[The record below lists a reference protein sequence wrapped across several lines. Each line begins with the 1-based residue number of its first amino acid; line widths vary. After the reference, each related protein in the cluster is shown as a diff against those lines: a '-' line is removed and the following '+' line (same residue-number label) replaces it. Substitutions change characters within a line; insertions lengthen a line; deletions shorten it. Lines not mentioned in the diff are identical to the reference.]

1 MAIKVLES
9 TFQSMNRA
17 VFFLIRSPL
26 HYLYGF
32 FSELGSLSTFTRV
45 AVLSIFS
52 PPYKRS
58 ITRRQVDDIG
68 VGSLPI
74 VTLTGL
80 FMGLVLALQGIVELR
95 NIGATSYIGRAIG
108 TTVIRELGPVLSS
121 MMVAARAG
129 SAIAAELAS
138 MSIGEQIDALRAEG
152 SDPIK
157 KLVEPRLVACTLAT
171 PLLTMIC
178 DFVAFVGG
186 WLIASQIVQI
196 SSFFYWDSVFEV
208 LTPAFVWG
216 GLIKSLTFGF
226 VIGVMACYSGMKT
239 GFGSAAVGEATTRAV
254 VLASITIL
262 GLDFLLTKIFIVTWW

>member
-1 MAIKVLES
+1 
-9 TFQSMNRA
+9 MNRIA
-17 VFFLIRSPL
+17 LFLFRNPL
-26 HYLYGF
+26 HYVLDF
-32 FSELGSLSTFTRV
+32 FIELGAIASFTKT
-45 AVLSIFS
+45 AVVSVFL

-58 ITRRQVDDIG
+58 ITCRQIDEIG

-95 NIGATSYIGRAIG
+95 NIGAISYVGRPIG

-129 SAIAAELAS
+129 SAIAAELSS
-138 MSIGEQIDALRAEG
+138 MAIGEQIDAMRAEG
-152 SDPIK
+152 SDPVK
-157 KLVEPRLVACTLAT
+157 KLVEPRLIACTISM

-186 WLIASQIVQI
+186 WIIACQIVQI

-216 GLIKSLTFGF
+216 GVIKSLTFGF
-226 VIGVMACYSGMKT
+226 VIGVIACYSGMNT
-239 GFGSAAVGEATTRAV
+239 TFGSAGVGIATTRAV
-254 VLASITIL
+254 VLSSILIL
-262 GLDFLLTKIFIVTWW
+262 ALDFLLTKIYIVTWW

>member
-1 MAIKVLES
+1 M
-9 TFQSMNRA
+9 
-17 VFFLIRSPL
+17 
-26 HYLYGF
+26 
-32 FSELGSLSTFTRV
+32 ELGAIASFTKTG
-45 AVLSIFS
+45 VLSAFS

-58 ITRRQVDDIG
+58 ITRRQMDEIG

-74 VTLTGL
+74 VTLTGI

-152 SDPIK
+152 SDPVK
-157 KLVEPRLVACTLAT
+157 KLVEPRLVACTLVM

-178 DFVAFVGG
+178 DFVAFIGG
-186 WLIASQIVQI
+186 WIIACQIVQV

-216 GLIKSLTFGF
+216 GLVKSTTFGF
-226 VIGVMACYSGMKT
+226 LIGVVSCYCGMNT
-239 GFGSAAVGEATTRAV
+239 SLGSAGVGEATTRAV
-254 VLASITIL
+254 VISSISILA
-262 GLDFLLTKIFIVTWW
+262 LDFLLTKIFIMTWW

>member
-1 MAIKVLES
+1 
-9 TFQSMNRA
+9 MNKITL
-17 VFFLIRSPL
+17 FLVRNPL
-26 HYLYGF
+26 HYILDF
-32 FSELGSLSTFTRV
+32 FMELGAIARFTKTGV
-45 AVLSIFS
+45 ISAFS

-58 ITRRQVDDIG
+58 ITRRQMDEIG

-138 MSIGEQIDALRAEG
+138 MSVGEQIDAFRAEG
-152 SDPIK
+152 ADPVK
-157 KLVEPRLVACTLAT
+157 KLVEPRLVACTLT
-171 PLLTMIC
+171 MPFLTMIC
-178 DFVAFVGG
+178 DFIAFIGG
-186 WLIASQIVQI
+186 WIIACQIVQV

-216 GLIKSLTFGF
+216 GLVKSVTFGF
-226 VIGVMACYSGMKT
+226 VIGVVACYCGMT
-239 GFGSAAVGEATTRAV
+239 TTFGSAGVGQATTRAV
-254 VLASITIL
+254 VISSISILA
-262 GLDFLLTKIFIVTWW
+262 LDFLLTKIFIVTWW

>member
-1 MAIKVLES
+1 MSQVLLFLVKNP
-9 TFQSMNRA
+9 FQYLLG
-17 VFFLIRSPL
+17 FLI
-26 HYLYGF
+26 
-32 FSELGSLSTFTRV
+32 ELGAMARFTKL
-45 AVLSIFS
+45 AVLSVFS

-58 ITRRQVDDIG
+58 ITCRQMDEIG

-74 VTLTGL
+74 VTLTGI

-138 MSIGEQIDALRAEG
+138 MAIGEQIEAFRAEG

-157 KLVEPRLVACTLAT
+157 KLVEPRLVACTVMM
-171 PLLTMIC
+171 PLLTMFC
-178 DFVAFVGG
+178 DFVAFIGG
-186 WLIASQIVQI
+186 WIIACQIVKI
-196 SSFFYWDSVFEV
+196 TSFFYWDSVFEV

-216 GLIKSLTFGF
+216 GLLKSLTFGF
-226 VIGVMACYSGMKT
+226 VIGIVACHSGMST
-239 GFGSAAVGEATTRAV
+239 GFGSAGVGQATTRAV
-254 VLASITIL
+254 VISSISILA
-262 GLDFLLTKIFIVTWW
+262 LDFFLTKIYIVTWW

>member
-1 MAIKVLES
+1 M
-9 TFQSMNRA
+9 
-17 VFFLIRSPL
+17 
-26 HYLYGF
+26 
-32 FSELGSLSTFTRV
+32 ELGAIAAFTRV
-45 AVLSIFS
+45 GVVSAFS
-52 PPYKRS
+52 PPYRRS
-58 ITRRQVDDIG
+58 ITRRQMDEIG

-138 MSIGEQIDALRAEG
+138 MTVGEQIDALRAEG
-152 SDPIK
+152 SDPVK
-157 KLVEPRLVACTLAT
+157 KLVEPRLVACTLAM

-178 DFVAFVGG
+178 DFVAFFGG
-186 WLIASQIVQI
+186 WVIAGQIVQI
-196 SSFFYWDSVFEV
+196 SPFFYWDSVFEV

-216 GLIKSLTFGF
+216 GIVKSVTFGF
-226 VIGVMACYSGMKT
+226 VIGVIACYSGMT
-239 GFGSAAVGEATTRAV
+239 TSFGSAGVGEATTRAV
-254 VLASITIL
+254 VVSSISILA
-262 GLDFLLTKIFIVTWW
+262 LDFLLTKIFIVTWW